1 MAILDRPNLRRLVA
15 LPAPDAGGP
24 FRRRPL
30 VVRRRD
36 RRAGGWVTRSAK
48 CEKSCFMPIAIF
60 DSDTVP
66 RDRRAELE
74 AAVVTA
80 GRHPSELFEGWIVA
94 TPDRGRFAVDHV

>member
-1 MAILDRPNLRRLVA
+1 
-15 LPAPDAGGP
+15 
-24 FRRRPL
+24 
-30 VVRRRD
+30 
-36 RRAGGWVTRSAK
+36 
-48 CEKSCFMPIAIF
+48 MPIAIF